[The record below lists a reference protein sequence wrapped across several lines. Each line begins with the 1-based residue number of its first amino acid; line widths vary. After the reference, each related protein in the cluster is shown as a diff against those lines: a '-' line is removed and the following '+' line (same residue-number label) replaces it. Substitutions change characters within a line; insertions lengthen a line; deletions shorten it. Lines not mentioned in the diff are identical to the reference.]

1 MENFSLYPFFQ
12 NNNNKLSINYYE
24 NNTFNKEYYNYKE
37 IPNEEDNFQYFFN
50 IKDNSN
56 YDDSTT
62 YNGSLFQMYDPNF
75 ERTIPRPENPKINFL
90 LKKRQ
95 KPGAKKKE
103 EDNQINNNKK
113 SYTHSKKKFDN
124 ILTKIQVGYINF
136 LVDFTNRLIVLLYG
150 RNDLKFRYLDSQV
163 KKHNKSD
170 IRKQQKEG
178 SIGDMLKNE
187 ISPKYKTLNANTNFL
202 IYDELKRSGFYD
214 ILNILN
220 QKFLFFFDKVYFV
233 NKRQFNLKDFG
244 LNDLEVDLPESIKL
258 YENLSNKNIGD
269 ADFEEYK
276 IKMEECVKWH
286 FLGGLEEAED
296 NKIII
301 KP

>member
-1 MENFSLYPFFQ
+1 ME
-12 NNNNKLSINYYE
+12 
-24 NNTFNKEYYNYKE
+24 
-37 IPNEEDNFQYFFN
+37 
-50 IKDNSN
+50 
-56 YDDSTT
+56 
-62 YNGSLFQMYDPNF
+62 
-75 ERTIPRPENPKINFL
+75 
-90 LKKRQ
+90 
-95 KPGAKKKE
+95 
-103 EDNQINNNKK
+103 
-113 SYTHSKKKFDN
+113 
-124 ILTKIQVGYINF
+124 
-136 LVDFTNRLIVLLYG
+136 
-150 RNDLKFRYLDSQV
+150 
-163 KKHNKSD
+163 
-170 IRKQQKEG
+170 
-178 SIGDMLKNE
+178 
-187 ISPKYKTLNANTNFL
+187 
-202 IYDELKRSGFYD
+202 RSGLYD

-244 LNDLEVDLPESIKL
+244 LNDLEVELPESIKL